1 MSYRLI
7 EHTDARAFHDAV
19 IGHLLRSE
27 AECCVQIG
35 IIRRMVHDGY
45 SPVSADE
52 LSRPLLW
59 TVQNGSHID
68 LVAVQTLKDKMIVT
82 RASPQAMACLA
93 DALASRHWAGSSL
106 IGVTP
111 SIEILVDR
119 YATLTHRRRSLAIRL
134 RVFQLEQVIRPK
146 PAGGE
151 MRLSNRDD
159 RQVLARFIAGFETEI
174 GETSQE
180 NALTRA
186 DRLIA
191 DGRLYVWTDPNPVAM
206 AAWAGPTPNGV
217 RVNWVYTAP
226 DRRGKGYASNL
237 VANLTQRLLGQGR
250 KFCFL
255 FTDLAN
261 PTSNSIYQKIGYR
274 PVSDSERWEFGE
286 LAAVRPVR

>member
-1 MSYRLI
+1 MPYRLI
-7 EHTDARAFHDAV
+7 EHIDARTFHDAV

-27 AECCVQIG
+27 AECCTQIG

-52 LSRPLLW
+52 LANPILW

-68 LVAVQTLKDKMIVT
+68 LVALQTLKDKMIVT
-82 RASPQAMACLA
+82 RGSPAAMEHLA
-93 DALASRHWAGSSL
+93 EALASHRWAGNSL

-111 SIEILVDR
+111 SVDSLVER
-119 YATLTHRRRSLAIRL
+119 YAMLSGRKHKLMVRL
-134 RVFQLEQVIRPK
+134 RVFQLERVIWPK
-146 PAGGE
+146 RTGGE
-151 MRLSNRDD
+151 MRLSCRDD
-159 RQVLARFIAGFETEI
+159 REVLARFIAGFETEI

-180 NALTRA
+180 NALARA

-191 DGRLYVWTDPNPVAM
+191 DSRLYVWADPKLVAM
-206 AAWAGPTPNGV
+206 AAWAGPTPSGV

-237 VANLTQRLLGQGR
+237 VAHLTQRLLDQGR

-255 FTDLAN
+255 HTDLAN

-274 PVSDSERWEFGE
+274 PVSDSERWEFSE
-286 LAAVRPVR
+286 PVD